1 MKKIL
6 VIDDDPDVLEVL
18 GTRLSV
24 AGYRVIK
31 AQSGKE
37 GIDKA
42 KEEPPHLIILD
53 ILMPDMGGEEVAEI
67 LRTDP
72 ATKDTPVIFLTCLY
86 TKRDEQIEGHK
97 VGKNMFVAKP
107 YDSQELLDL
116 IRKTIK

>member
-6 VIDDDPDVLEVL
+6 IVDDDPDVAEVL
-18 GTRLSV
+18 GARLGLN
-24 AGYRVIK
+24 GYRVIK

-37 GIDKA
+37 GIEKA

-53 ILMPDMGGEEVAEI
+53 ILMPDIGGEEVAEI
-67 LRTDP
+67 LKSDA
-72 ATKDTPVIFLTCLY
+72 ATKDIPIIFLTCLY

-97 VGKNMFVAKP
+97 VGKNIFVAKP
-107 YDSQELLDL
+107 YDTKELLDL